1 MIAGLNGREVCMP
14 PGLTIFD
21 CDGVLVDSEVIA
33 CRVCVP
39 CLAEHGIAITAD
51 EVADRYVGMSAAS
64 MIADLEARYD
74 RRLPADLYETMRH
87 RIIAAFET
95 EPLTIDGV
103 DAVLA
108 AYGGRVCVASGS
120 TQERV
125 RRCLTLV
132 GLLHHF
138 DPFIFSATQVA
149 KGKPAPDLFLFA
161 AQRMGVDPRDCL
173 VIEDS
178 PHGVTAAVAA
188 GMRVLG
194 FTGGSHCRPGH
205 AGRLLAA
212 GASAVF
218 QQMRELPP
226 LL

>member
-1 MIAGLNGREVCMP
+1 MP

-39 CLAEHGIAITAD
+39 CLAELGIAITA
-51 EVADRYVGMSAAS
+51 EAVADRYIGMSAGS
-64 MIADLEARYD
+64 MIADLETRYN
-74 RRLPADLYETMRH
+74 RNLPADLYETMRH

-103 DAVLA
+103 DRVLA
-108 AYGGRVCVASGS
+108 AHDGKVCVASGS

-138 DPFIFSATQVA
+138 DPHIFSATQVPR
-149 KGKPAPDLFLFA
+149 GKPAPDLFLFA
-161 AQRMGVDPRDCL
+161 AQQMGADARDCL

-178 PHGVTAAVAA
+178 VHGVTAAVAA

-205 AGRLLAA
+205 ADRLLAA
-212 GASAVF
+212 GASAIF
-218 QQMRELPP
+218 QRMRDLPP

>member
-1 MIAGLNGREVCMP
+1 MP

-39 CLAEHGIAITAD
+39 CLAELGIEITAE
-51 EVADRYVGMSAAS
+51 EVADRYIGMSAGS
-64 MIADLEARYD
+64 MIADLETRYD
-74 RRLPADLYETMRH
+74 RHLPMDLYETMRD

-108 AYGGRVCVASGS
+108 SHRGNICVASGS

-132 GLLHHF
+132 GLLRHF
-138 DPFIFSATQVA
+138 DPHIFSATQVA
-149 KGKPAPDLFLFA
+149 HGKPAPDLFLFA
-161 AQRMGVDPRDCL
+161 AQQMGADARDCL

-178 PHGVTAAVAA
+178 VHGVMAAVAA

-205 AGRLLAA
+205 ADRLLAA
-212 GASAVF
+212 GASAIF
-218 QQMRELPP
+218 QHMRDLPP